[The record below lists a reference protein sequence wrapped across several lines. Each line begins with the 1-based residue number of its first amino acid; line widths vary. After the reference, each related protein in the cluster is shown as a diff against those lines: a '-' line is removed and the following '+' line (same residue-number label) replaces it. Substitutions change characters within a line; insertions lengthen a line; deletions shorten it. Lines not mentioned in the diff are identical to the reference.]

1 MQQLWKGKNQQ
12 TFATINLIIAMTIF
26 GSIGFVSAKTGLLSF
41 ELVFVRCIG
50 ATVFLGF
57 GWFLSGQFKREE
69 WNKKEITYILICGI
83 LLVFNWIF
91 LFKAF
96 ETMAVTIAISIY
108 YLAPILVLLM
118 GSIIYRESLTI
129 MSVIS
134 IIVCFIGLVFIT
146 GIDSITSFD
155 KWLSSGVI
163 WALLAA
169 LFYALT
175 TLVGKGITKTSPY
188 AVTFLQTFM
197 GIFIL
202 IPFVNFHAF
211 TNLNEQNWL
220 AIVLIGA
227 VHTGFVYYL
236 FFGSLRHLP
245 TRLISALVFL
255 DPGVAIL
262 LDTVFTGFRPS
273 VIQIVGINL
282 IFLGMAATLVKAKSN
297 GKEIVN

>member
-1 MQQLWKGKNQQ
+1 MMQQLWKVKNKQ
-12 TFATINLIIAMTIF
+12 TLATMNMIIAMTIF

-50 ATVFLGF
+50 ATIFLGF

-69 WNKKEITYILICGI
+69 WNKKEIIYILICGI

-118 GSIIYRESLTI
+118 GSIIYREPLTI
-129 MSVIS
+129 MTVIS
-134 IIVCFIGLVFIT
+134 IIVCFMGLVFIT
-146 GIDSITSFD
+146 GIDSMTSID

-163 WALLAA
+163 FALLAA

-175 TLVGKGITKTSPY
+175 TLVGKSITKISPY

-220 AIVLIGA
+220 AIILIGT
-227 VHTGFVYYL
+227 VHTGLVYYL

-273 VIQIVGINL
+273 VIQIIGIIL
-282 IFLGMAATLVKAKSN
+282 IFSGMAATLLKSKGN
-297 GKEIVN
+297 KVVN

>member
-255 DPGVAIL
+255 D
-262 LDTVFTGFRPS
+262 
-273 VIQIVGINL
+273 
-282 IFLGMAATLVKAKSN
+282 
-297 GKEIVN
+297 